1 MNDLWWYKQPWS
13 YKDGAFYE
21 ESIIAV
27 IKPSTW
33 KMDVFQCIY
42 LPFIYKHEG
51 NKLRKIL
58 ISEYD

>member
-13 YKDGAFYE
+13 YKNGSFYE
-21 ESIIAV
+21 EHIVAV
-27 IKPSTW
+27 IEPSKW
-33 KMDVFQCIY
+33 IKLNYQAVY

-51 NKLRKIL
+51 NKLRKVF